1 MIIQEYYTTRSDGVR
16 LIRTY
21 SNRGFMIERGGIMY
35 DEAIDPEDLHREYTE
50 TNTPIFEDEK
60 AEFDEDPIA
69 FIDKRI
75 SQTIGLIS

>member
-16 LIRTY
+16 LIRSY
-21 SNRGFMIERGGIMY
+21 SNRSFMIERDGIMY

-50 TNTPIFEDEK
+50 TNTPIFEDERS
-60 AEFDEDPIA
+60 EFEEDPIA

>member
-1 MIIQEYYTTRSDGVR
+1 MIIQEYYSTRSDGVR
-16 LIRTY
+16 LIRSY
-21 SNRGFMIERGGIMY
+21 SNRKMMIERDGIMY

-50 TNTPIFEDEK
+50 TNTPIFEDERS
-60 AEFDEDPIA
+60 EFEEDPIA

>member
-21 SNRGFMIERGGIMY
+21 SNRGFMIERDGVMY

-50 TNTPIFEDEK
+50 TDTPIFEDK
-60 AEFDEDPIA
+60 KSEFEEDPNA
-69 FIDKRI
+69 
-75 SQTIGLIS
+75 

>member
-21 SNRGFMIERGGIMY
+21 SNKNFMIERDGIMY

-50 TNTPIFEDEK
+50 TNTPIFEDERS
-60 AEFDEDPIA
+60 EFEEDPIA

>member
-1 MIIQEYYTTRSDGVR
+1 MIIQEYYTTRSDGIR

-21 SNRGFMIERGGIMY
+21 SNRGFMIERDGVMY

-50 TNTPIFEDEK
+50 TNTPIFEDERS
-60 AEFDEDPIA
+60 EFEEDPIA